1 MRRANTRDFRVNVS
15 FHCFLFSFQSFQDN
29 GRVASPTGRTA
40 QNKIPINGGGDR
52 FFEEFD
58 YERRLKKRKAKLIS
72 ATEEA
77 FAHLGRVSQ
86 ERIKGIQSFFSYQI
100 PHTHTYYYIHNIPT
114 YYVY

>member
-1 MRRANTRDFRVNVS
+1 MS
-15 FHCFLFSFQSFQDN
+15 FHYFLFSFQSFSDN

-40 QNKIPINGGGDR
+40 QNKIPINSGINGGINGGGDR

-86 ERIKGIQSFFSYQI
+86 ERIKGISVFFLLSDT
-100 PHTHTYYYIHNIPT
+100 THPYLLLLYP
-114 YYVY
+114 

>member
-1 MRRANTRDFRVNVS
+1 MS
-15 FHCFLFSFQSFQDN
+15 
-29 GRVASPTGRTA
+29 SPTSRTA
-40 QNKIPINGGGDR
+40 QNCKIPINGGDR

-86 ERIKGIQSFFSYQI
+86 ERIKGIQPFL
-100 PHTHTYYYIHNIPT
+100 
-114 YYVY
+114 

>member
-1 MRRANTRDFRVNVS
+1 MV
-15 FHCFLFSFQSFQDN
+15 FLSRIFISCVCVFFQENRLS
-29 GRVASPTGRTA
+29 SPTSRA
-40 QNKIPINGGGDR
+40 ASSKLPDR

-86 ERIKGIQSFFSYQI
+86 ERIKGIQPFFDQI
-100 PHTHTYYYIHNIPT
+100 LHL
-114 YYVY
+114 

>member
-1 MRRANTRDFRVNVS
+1 M
-15 FHCFLFSFQSFQDN
+15 HILCCFFQENRLS
-29 GRVASPTGRTA
+29 SPTSRTA
-40 QNKIPINGGGDR
+40 QSKIPGGAGFGGDR

-86 ERIKGIQSFFSYQI
+86 ERIKGIQPFFDQI
-100 PHTHTYYYIHNIPT
+100 LHL
-114 YYVY
+114 

>member
-1 MRRANTRDFRVNVS
+1 M
-15 FHCFLFSFQSFQDN
+15 QDN
-29 GRVASPTGRTA
+29 RIGSPTSRTA
-40 QNKIPINGGGDR
+40 QSKIPINGGGDR

-86 ERIKGIQSFFSYQI
+86 ERIKGIQSFFFDQIVHSYLW
-100 PHTHTYYYIHNIPT
+100 Y
-114 YYVY
+114 